1 MNNNYIGVLDSGIGG
16 LTTLKEIKKILPN
29 ENYIFYADSK
39 NNPYGEK
46 PIKELHSIVKNI
58 VDYFINKKV
67 KLIVIACNTA
77 TTRLI
82 HKLRK
87 EYPNMIFIGTEPA
100 IKVACDNN
108 YKNILVLGTPSTIK
122 SKRTSILIKNNKKE
136 YQNIYLV
143 ACEGLANA
151 IETKNNSQ
159 INKLLDKYLNPYIN
173 KNIDSIVLAC
183 THYPIIKNKIKKY
196 FNNVKIIDGNKGVA
210 KQVKYQLEKNNLLK
224 ANKRKGKTII
234 INSKLNK

>member
-196 FNNVKIIDGNKGVA
+196 FSNIKIIDGNKGVA

>member
-1 MNNNYIGVLDSGIGG
+1 MNNYYIGVFDSGIGG
-16 LTTLKEIKKILPN
+16 LTTLKEIQKILPN

-46 PIKELHSIVKNI
+46 SIKELHIIVKNI
-58 VDYFINKKV
+58 VDYLISKKV

-82 HKLRK
+82 SKLRK

-122 SKRTSILIKNNKKE
+122 SKRTSKLIKDNLKDK
-136 YQNIYLV
+136 QNIYLV
-143 ACEGLANA
+143 PCEGLANA
-151 IETKNNSQ
+151 IENKNNPL
-159 INKLLDKYLNPYIN
+159 IKELLDKYLIPYQS
-173 KNIDSIVLAC
+173 KNIDSIVLGC

-210 KQVKYQLEKNNLLK
+210 KQVKFQLRKNKLLNMNE
-224 ANKRKGKTII
+224 NKCKTII
-234 INSKLNK
+234 INSKQI